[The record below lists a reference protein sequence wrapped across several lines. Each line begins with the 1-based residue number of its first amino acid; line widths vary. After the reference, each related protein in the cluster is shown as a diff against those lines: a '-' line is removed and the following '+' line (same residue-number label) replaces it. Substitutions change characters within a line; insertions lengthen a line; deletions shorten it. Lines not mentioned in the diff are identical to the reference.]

1 MVTMSNVWDRAT
13 EVMRGRAG
21 QLATIG
27 AATVFL
33 PTVLN
38 AAVTS
43 LAPGA
48 GIGVSGPLTVI
59 VTALSLFGGLAI
71 MATATDPEADTAA
84 AFARAG
90 QRLLPAVGLTL
101 LLGVAFG
108 ALLLPVFGLVAG
120 AGLDLAALRSGG
132 SASAGAVARPGLVL
146 AALVYILVLV
156 AVLIWVSARLA
167 VLNGV
172 IVNERR
178 GLGAIGR
185 SWSLTRG
192 LGWRIVGVLLLV
204 GVVMVVALLAAT
216 SVVGLAVRLAAG
228 ADGVGLATFLGSSA
242 GGVVTAAYSV
252 ILNTFVGQLYVAVTQ
267 RGVATVFE

>member
-1 MVTMSNVWDRAT
+1 MITMSNVWDRAT

-27 AATVFL
+27 ASTIFL
-33 PTVLN
+33 PTLLS

-43 LAPGA
+43 VAPGA
-48 GIGVSGPLTVI
+48 GLGVSGPITIL
-59 VTALSLFGGLAI
+59 VTLISLFGGLAI
-71 MATATDPEADTAA
+71 IATATDPQADTAA
-84 AFARAG
+84 ALARAG

-101 LLGVAFG
+101 LLGLAFG
-108 ALLLPVFGLVAG
+108 ALLIPVFGLIAG
-120 AGLDLAALRSGG
+120 AGLDLSALRSGN
-132 SASAGAVARPGLVL
+132 SASADAVARPGLVV
-146 AALVYILVLV
+146 AALVYVLILS

-178 GLGAIGR
+178 GVAAIGR

-192 LGWRIVGVLLLV
+192 LAWRIVGVLLLI
-204 GVVMVVALLAAT
+204 GVVMVVALLAVT
-216 SVVGLAVRLAAG
+216 SVVGLAARLAAG
-228 ADGVGLATFLGSSA
+228 ADGIALATFLSSA
-242 GGVVTAAYSV
+242 AGGLVTTVYSV
-252 ILNTFVGQLYVAVTQ
+252 VLSTFLGQLYVAVTQ